1 MVGVI
6 SHVWTLTPPP
16 GVLGITRIHCHS
28 THLGSGAILVPV
40 VQLDLETI
48 AVEARQ
54 LVDGASFGPEALKVI
69 GQAFDA
75 AWVQIAGYFGNDP
88 IDIKKGRIRLAHA
101 VLSVAD
107 DDSRDVAVV
116 RQAALERMALDYK
129 RRTDPI

>member
-1 MVGVI
+1 
-6 SHVWTLTPPP
+6 
-16 GVLGITRIHCHS
+16 
-28 THLGSGAILVPV
+28 V
-40 VQLDLETI
+40 VRLDLETI

-54 LVDGASFGPEALKVI
+54 LMDGASFGPEALKVI

-88 IDIKKGRIRLAHA
+88 IDIKKARIRLAHA

-107 DDSRDVAVV
+107 DDSRDVGVL

-129 RRTDPI
+129 RRSDPI